1 MSRKIRWPSTVTSPT
16 FDLACARADRG
27 DANRFTDEVTTP
39 AQYMTGFLSILVI
52 VVCGIGEVHVAR
64 HASLSELT
72 NPPEHLLSKV
82 TVAGL
87 AALDLGVEPVQGEQ
101 QATSCR
107 GLAPRW
113 ESIGEGTAGSVRRRT
128 AAAEA
133 VPMSGRLGTRTGTS
147 ARTDRNRAESPEYII
162 ERVHD
167 SEAATPATMRVTGC
181 RSLSC
186 SPALHRGGRRFEPV
200 TAHSGKATRQ
210 AVSVDLTT
218 SEAMHRSASS

>member
-52 VVCGIGEVHVAR
+52 VVCGIGDVDVAR
-64 HASLSELT
+64 HRLPCPSRPA
-72 NPPEHLLSKV
+72 PARAPAPKV

-113 ESIGEGTAGSVRRRT
+113 ESIGEGTAGSVV
-128 AAAEA
+128 A
-133 VPMSGRLGTRTGTS
+133 
-147 ARTDRNRAESPEYII
+147 
-162 ERVHD
+162 H
-167 SEAATPATMRVTGC
+167 GC
-181 RSLSC
+181 
-186 SPALHRGGRRFEPV
+186 G
-200 TAHSGKATRQ
+200 
-210 AVSVDLTT
+210 
-218 SEAMHRSASS
+218 